1 MLNNILSTESTHQI
15 SCETEENCHQNNFL
29 YEEYGKNTLL
39 WARVFEWFSAG
50 REDMEDDEQPGCL
63 VTMRADENAVKIRIL
78 LRKDHCLGTRIIAE
92 EMNMDKEM
100 AR

>member
-1 MLNNILSTESTHQI
+1 
-15 SCETEENCHQNNFL
+15 
-29 YEEYGKNTLL
+29 
-39 WARVFEWFSAG
+39 VFEWFSAG